1 MKFFIL
7 DDDSNVLNILKMIIQ
22 DKEFGAI
29 IGEATDG
36 DTGIKMIRNLQ
47 PDIVLI
53 DLLMPGI
60 DGLTI
65 VRNIKKEYP
74 DIEFIMISQVHSKDM
89 VEKAYKYGV
98 EYYINK
104 PINAIEVEIIIKKV
118 MKRVEI
124 NKALFNI
131 LEKFDNTVM
140 KSSHTSDEIYEEKL
154 NNILRDLG
162 IIGENGADD
171 IINLIKYVSDKD
183 INFKQITIREL
194 CSMFS
199 DNPRSMEQR
208 IRRALNIALTNIA
221 NLGLEDY
228 MNEIFIEYS
237 NSLFNFEQVR
247 KEMEF
252 IRGNIDKGGSTNM
265 KKFLIGLRTYCE

>member
-65 VRNIKKEYP
+65 VKNIKKEYP

-124 NKALFNI
+124 NKALFNV

-154 NNILRDLG
+154 NNILRNLG

-199 DNPRSMEQR
+199 NNPRSMEQR

>member
-22 DKEFGAI
+22 DKEFGAV

-65 VRNIKKEYP
+65 VKNIKKEYP

-124 NKALFNI
+124 NKALFNV

-140 KSSHTSDEIYEEKL
+140 KSSHTSDDIYEEKL
-154 NNILRDLG
+154 NNILRNLG

-228 MNEIFIEYS
+228 MNEIFIEYA

-252 IRGNIDKGGSTNM
+252 IRGNVDKGGSTNM